1 MKRLLFISLLLGI
14 LPDVC
19 ARSRNPEVGIVSSPR
34 SAGIA
39 VQMESRYENISVL
52 RIYADLYKVLD
63 GHYSSPGYKA
73 DYHILFPLFD
83 RKCKDDIS
91 YRITAGPGAAA
102 GYARDAGKSCGVV
115 AGVSAMASMD
125 FSLRSFSVS
134 LGFSAVLGCHLGFAT
149 RHENTLEW
157 YKNGLTKAWI
167 PEITIKYRF

>member
-1 MKRLLFISLLLGI
+1 MQIG
-14 LPDVC
+14 
-19 ARSRNPEVGIVSSPR
+19 G
-34 SAGIA
+34 G
-39 VQMESRYENISVL
+39 YENISLL
-52 RIYADLYKVLD
+52 RVYADLYKVLD
-63 GHYSSPGYKA
+63 GHCTSPGYKA

-83 RKCKDDIS
+83 RKCKEDIS

-102 GYARDAGKSCGVV
+102 GYARDTGKSCGIV